1 MLKTGPIG
9 NPGFSKLGDL
19 PIRDFPLK
27 RMSR

>member
-9 NPGFSKLGDL
+9 NPGFSKFGDL
-19 PIRDFPLK
+19 TIRDFPLK